1 MLRRLLSNKTTTGT
15 GTEKNQ
21 SIENLTKSSP
31 LPRSSSRLGSSSS
44 SSNLSGTLSLSLY
57 PSNSNLSIPTVG
69 DDDLTDRSTEASD
82 RSLDEIYVPKTFK
95 CLNCG
100 SYYFISQLSL
110 ENHQFCG
117 KDCLSS
123 FSLFH
128 TLPSTQKFG
137 LNQTD

>member
-1 MLRRLLSNKTTTGT
+1 MLRRLLTTKKT
-15 GTEKNQ
+15 
-21 SIENLTKSSP
+21 ENDLTKLSP
-31 LPRSSSRLGSSSS
+31 TLSRSNSRSGSSSS

-57 PSNSNLSIPTVG
+57 PSNSSSIPIMV

-100 SYYFISQLSL
+100 SFYFITQLSL

-137 LNQTD
+137 PNHTD